1 MNQQTQRIDLFI
13 GGAEKAGTTSIKAY
27 LGQHPQIAT
36 HTQREFPYFV
46 QADEPGAMDYAPM
59 WQSHFSAAAPGQKI
73 LAKSAGLIYFPEAA
87 QKLMAMHPSAKVLFC
102 LRNPVDRAYSAFWF
116 ARRRGWETLDDFEA
130 AVHAGIDR
138 FGDHWLARRGCNYI
152 QRGLYAKAL
161 DALDGIIPA
170 DQTRVVL
177 LDDLKQDAP
186 GLICDLYKW
195 CGVDAGFKPDLTR
208 RQNEAGAA
216 RNQTLAR
223 ALSAPSL
230 KRSVRRLLPRA
241 ITRRL
246 RQGLNEWNT
255 ESFTPPPMPDDLRD
269 RLAPLF
275 ADDIERLSERLGRRV
290 AW

>member
-1 MNQQTQRIDLFI
+1 MSEKPQCIDLFI

-27 LGQHPQIAT
+27 LGQHPDIAS
-36 HTQREFPYFV
+36 HHQREFPYFV
-46 QADEPGAMDYAPM
+46 QPAEEGAMDYAAM
-59 WQSHFSAAAPGQKI
+59 WRSHFADAESNQKI
-73 LAKSAGLIYFPEAA
+73 LAKSAGLIYFPGAA
-87 QKLMAMHPSAKVLFC
+87 KKLMAMHPEAKVLFC

-116 ARRRGWETLDDFEA
+116 ARRRGWETLTDFEE
-130 AVHAGIDR
+130 AVHAGVER
-138 FGDHWLARRGCNYI
+138 FGDHWPARRGCNYI
-152 QRGLYAKAL
+152 ERGMYAKAL
-161 DALDGIIPA
+161 DALDGVIPA
-170 DQTRVVL
+170 DQQRVVL

-186 GLICDLYKW
+186 GLMRDLYNW
-195 CGVDAGFKPDLTR
+195 CGVDSTFVPDLAR

-223 ALSAPSL
+223 ALSAPGF

-255 ESFTPPPMPDDLRD
+255 ESFTPPPMQDDLKV
-269 RLAPLF
+269 RLAHLF
-275 ADDIERLSERLGRRV
+275 ADDIEQLGERLERDL